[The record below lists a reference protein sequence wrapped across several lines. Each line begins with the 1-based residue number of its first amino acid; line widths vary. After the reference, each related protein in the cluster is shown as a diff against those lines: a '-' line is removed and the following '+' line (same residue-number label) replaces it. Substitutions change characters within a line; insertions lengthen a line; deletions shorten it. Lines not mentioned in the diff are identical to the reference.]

1 MSLNLR
7 APMSENTEGER
18 YLYIV
23 NYEEDAE
30 RKRAE
35 YLFNNWEDGSIE
47 RPSGLIRI
55 AKGVDRDELYERLVG
70 KVPEEQVDI
79 YQLQKVDTNVEAEN
93 VIVEQRI
100 DASVDAV
107 ETFLDYVLSK
117 KKAVLQSASRNEYE
131 LYTKKGRAEVSYTLK
146 KVDSQI
152 VVRITIDGYPPA
164 PSFLAEFFET
174 ELADYATS
182 QSLDQQ

>member
-1 MSLNLR
+1 MSK
-7 APMSENTEGER
+7 NTDEER

-23 NYEEDAE
+23 DYEEDAE

-55 AKGVDRDELYERLVG
+55 AEGIDRDELYERLVG

-79 YQLQKVDTNVEAEN
+79 YRLQPVDTDVEPKNIA
-93 VIVEQRI
+93 VEQRI

-117 KKAVLQSASRNEYE
+117 KKAVLQSAARNEYE
-131 LYTKKGRAEVSYTLK
+131 VYTKKGRAEVSYTLSEA
-146 KVDSQI
+146 DDQI
-152 VVRITIDGYPPA
+152 VVRIDINGYPPA

-174 ELADYATS
+174 ELTDYATS
-182 QSLDQQ
+182 QSSDQQ